1 MSARVNGAMRR
12 RRPRAVWAATLTGA
26 IVSAVVV
33 VGVLLPVLGLI
44 GAADATTAGQLDVPV
59 GLIALGIVISLVVGL
74 AMLAIAA
81 MTRSGVVAWVAA
93 VSAVVATL
101 VGSAWPLVATTIASV
116 DQVQDAIPFVQ
127 DLIGRVLGG

>member
-1 MSARVNGAMRR
+1 MHGAVRR

-33 VGVLLPVLGLI
+33 VVVLLPVLGFI
-44 GAADATTAGQLDVPV
+44 GAADAATAGQLDVPV
-59 GLIALGIVISLVVGL
+59 TLIALGVGVSLVV
-74 AMLAIAA
+74 AVVMLVIS
-81 MTRSGVVAWVAA
+81 TRTRDGRVAWIAA

-101 VGSAWPLVATTIASV
+101 VGSAWPLFATTIASV

-127 DLIGRVLGG
+127 DLVGRVLGG

>member
-1 MSARVNGAMRR
+1 MSARVNGAVRR

-26 IVSAVVV
+26 IVAAVVV

-44 GAADATTAGQLDVPV
+44 GAADATTVGQLDVPV
-59 GLIALGIVISLVVGL
+59 GLIALGIVISFVVGL
-74 AMLAIAA
+74 VLLAVAA
-81 MTRSGVVAWVAA
+81 MTRSGVVAWIAA

-101 VGSAWPLVATTIASV
+101 VGSFWPLVATTLASV

>member
-1 MSARVNGAMRR
+1 MSARVNGALRR

-74 AMLAIAA
+74 AMIAVAA
-81 MTRSGVVAWVAA
+81 MTRSGVVAWIAA